1 MLEGIGYY
9 EMTGKVG
16 VSGASFAGGTEIV
29 IYGQGMSHTPSS
41 LTALFSNDYMGTHQA
56 GPPKSLCVHRDQLL
70 QAMIWR
76 LEEEFKDLNEQ
87 RLALDHQQP

>member
-56 GPPKSLCVHRDQLL
+56 GPPKPCKDPISVFIYSHIQNNLL
-70 QAMIWR
+70 
-76 LEEEFKDLNEQ
+76 LNPYY
-87 RLALDHQQP
+87 LHY